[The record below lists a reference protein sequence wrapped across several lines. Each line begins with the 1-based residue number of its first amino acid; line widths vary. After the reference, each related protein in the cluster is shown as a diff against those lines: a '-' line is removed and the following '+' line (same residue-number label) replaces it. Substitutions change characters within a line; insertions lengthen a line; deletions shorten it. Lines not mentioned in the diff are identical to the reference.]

1 MLMQVVEIFYDHG
14 QDRYSL
20 REAQVNTDFVEF
32 TRPNKR
38 ISLNENYL
46 PPGMNM
52 GQPFTDIH
60 LRSGS
65 KMTIVGDAKSFN
77 AKQLLRG

>member
-1 MLMQVVEIFYDHG
+1 MQVVEIFYDHG

-20 REAQVNTDFVEF
+20 REAQVNTDLVEF

-38 ISLNENYL
+38 VSLNESFL
-46 PPGMNM
+46 PPGMTA
-52 GQPFTDIH
+52 GQTFTDIH

-65 KMTIVGDAKSFN
+65 KMTIVGDAKKFN
-77 AKQLLRG
+77 SRQLLRG